1 MGQYVEWGIQIY
13 DHAPLRK
20 SRFGI
25 PRYSPEL
32 GTGRQ
37 KPCYYEAL
45 ETLTSFMTHIA
56 AKVQYTTITE
66 WLNTGLHN

>member
-20 SRFGI
+20 SVFGT
-25 PRYSPEL
+25 PLHLYRYIPEL
-32 GTGRQ
+32 GIGRQ
-37 KPCYYEAL
+37 KPCYYEPL

-56 AKVQYTTITE
+56 ANVQ
-66 WLNTGLHN
+66 